1 MTDDEEDS
9 AVKPIPEKKPF
20 KISSHFFFSSSSF
33 FFFSSCPLHETN
45 FCSGIKLSV
54 ASVAPQTH
62 SRAPKIWGRGREMGE
77 AAQTVGECVKV
88 SPRCCSHYAS
98 PGMETW
104 TFYKKSVIIFTALLN
119 WYFSHMSLRFIL
131 LLQVSQKSSVL
142 CSAGRGAAACHSL
155 PLSEKNNNNEAPIYH
170 SSCLLSSLS
179 SLCLPPPHSLGNF
192 LSSVRLIFAALISWK
207 RWLMDWGSLSAGH
220 HLWQETEN
228 SHQLEA
234 MCSHACIT
242 KGLFKG
248 RTRSQNRAVLCLTL
262 KE

>member
-1 MTDDEEDS
+1 MMRKTAQQS
-9 AVKPIPEKKPF
+9 PHQKRSLLK
-20 KISSHFFFSSSSF
+20 SHLIFFFF
-33 FFFSSCPLHETN
+33 FLFFFSSCPLHETN

-88 SPRCCSHYAS
+88 SPWCCSHYAS

-104 TFYKKSVIIFTALLN
+104 TFYRKSVIIFTALLN

-155 PLSEKNNNNEAPIYH
+155 PLTEKKNNNNNEAPIYH
-170 SSCLLSSLS
+170 SFSLCSSLS
-179 SLCLPPPHSLGNF
+179 LSLSLSPAIPPPLSHTLLATFSPPSGLSLQ
-192 LSSVRLIFAALISWK
+192 
-207 RWLMDWGSLSAGH
+207 RWSAESGD
-220 HLWQETEN
+220 
-228 SHQLEA
+228 
-234 MCSHACIT
+234 
-242 KGLFKG
+242 
-248 RTRSQNRAVLCLTL
+248 
-262 KE
+262 

>member
-9 AVKPIPEKKPF
+9 AAKPTPEKKPF
-20 KISSHFFFSSSSF
+20 KISSHFFFLLP

-88 SPRCCSHYAS
+88 SPWCCSHYAS

-104 TFYKKSVIIFTALLN
+104 TFYRKSVIIFTALLN

-155 PLSEKNNNNEAPIYH
+155 PLTEKKNNNNEAPIYH
-170 SSCLLSSLS
+170 SFSLCSSLS
-179 SLCLPPPHSLGNF
+179 LSLSLSPAIPPPLSHTLLATFSPPSGLSLQ
-192 LSSVRLIFAALISWK
+192 
-207 RWLMDWGSLSAGH
+207 RWSAESGD
-220 HLWQETEN
+220 
-228 SHQLEA
+228 
-234 MCSHACIT
+234 
-242 KGLFKG
+242 
-248 RTRSQNRAVLCLTL
+248 
-262 KE
+262 

>member
-9 AVKPIPEKKPF
+9 AAKPTPEKKPF
-20 KISSHFFFSSSSF
+20 KISSHFFFLLP

-88 SPRCCSHYAS
+88 SPWCCSHYAS

-104 TFYKKSVIIFTALLN
+104 TFYRKSVIIFTALLN

-155 PLSEKNNNNEAPIYH
+155 PLTEKKIIIMRLRYIILSLFAP
-170 SSCLLSSLS
+170 LSLS
-179 SLCLPPPHSLGNF
+179 LSLSPAIPPPLSHTLLATFSPPSGLSLQ
-192 LSSVRLIFAALISWK
+192 
-207 RWLMDWGSLSAGH
+207 RWSAESGD
-220 HLWQETEN
+220 
-228 SHQLEA
+228 
-234 MCSHACIT
+234 
-242 KGLFKG
+242 
-248 RTRSQNRAVLCLTL
+248 
-262 KE
+262 